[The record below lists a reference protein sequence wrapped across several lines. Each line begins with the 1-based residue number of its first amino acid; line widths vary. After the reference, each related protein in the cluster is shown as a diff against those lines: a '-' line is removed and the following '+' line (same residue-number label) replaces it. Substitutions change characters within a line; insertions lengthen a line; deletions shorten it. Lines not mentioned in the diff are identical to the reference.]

1 REPRARLPRWQR
13 RGRRRDHEG
22 RGSGRPRSEP
32 SAHRARMDRR
42 RWGRSPDPALPEHP
56 MPGGVPGV
64 ARRARLVSDDTVAE
78 LQSWVRAVVSELVT
92 APTTICVERIAETGP
107 TVLLALRL
115 DEGDLGRVIGR
126 HGLIIQSLR
135 SLVAAAGARRGLQV
149 RLEVPQARSGR

>member
-1 REPRARLPRWQR
+1 MENGLS
-13 RGRRRDHEG
+13 HEVVFLTAKAEELC
-22 RGSGRPRSEP
+22 GSLCQELGAAAEAATITWMGAECR
-32 SAHRARMDRR
+32 
-42 RWGRSPDPALPEHP
+42 
-56 MPGGVPGV
+56 

-126 HGLIIQSLR
+126 RGLIIQSLR

-149 RLEVPQARSGR
+149 RLEVPQARSGRRADGL